1 MTLLNNWQSLYS
13 KKTHTK
19 NTKTTIL
26 IYKNKRIEIFNRN
39 FKKKVRER
47 DPWTA
52 FFGRPKFRCSFNA
65 HTHIWT
71 KKRSIIYTYK
81 PGRLLFSVLERLFFF
96 LVTSH
101 VARLFKS
108 EKNEKKAEVLEIPLL
123 DSENPKRS
131 SKTIICR
138 GINKLYSIF
147 SNFMSM
153 NRNGYIH
160 THIYTHTYQLE
171 S

>member
-1 MTLLNNWQSLYS
+1 MLQDFL
-13 KKTHTK
+13 KV
-19 NTKTTIL
+19 
-26 IYKNKRIEIFNRN
+26 KR
-39 FKKKVRER
+39 
-47 DPWTA
+47 
-52 FFGRPKFRCSFNA
+52 
-65 HTHIWT
+65 
-71 KKRSIIYTYK
+71 
-81 PGRLLFSVLERLFFF
+81 
-96 LVTSH
+96 
-101 VARLFKS
+101 
-108 EKNEKKAEVLEIPLL
+108 NEKKAEVLEIPLL